1 MLENCGLLKLVSMVF
16 SFNFFAGKR
25 NKCYFQSV
33 TSLSTSFQ
41 MRGLTSDTFFVQ
53 LWVLQDTH
61 VHIFSFSERTLFMFI
76 RIYCF
81 SNINKKLTNFGK
93 TFFPTLFSFFYFNFK
108 RHNFTKACLIY
119 SNLLLRV
126 WWDLIIFGRLTD
138 VIDGASVLKLST
150 VLLILFI
157 FVGFFKIS
165 YREMSWHVSSAVRT
179 LLRKIGKLR

>member
-1 MLENCGLLKLVSMVF
+1 MLLPVRYE
-16 SFNFFAGKR
+16 SFHFF
-25 NKCYFQSV
+25 
-33 TSLSTSFQ
+33 
-41 MRGLTSDTFFVQ
+41 SDTFFVQ

-119 SNLLLRV
+119 SNLLLRALMGFNHFWQV
-126 WWDLIIFGRLTD
+126 DWCHWRRKCVKT
-138 VIDGASVLKLST
+138 VNST
-150 VLLILFI
+150 TYFI
-157 FVGFFKIS
+157 YFCKFVEFFKIS

-179 LLRKIGKLR
+179 LL